1 MSDVPERIDN
11 AMSETLRDA
20 SHGERIPRA
29 LPRDMAAQ
37 WEIGL
42 GYARDAG
49 AASRR

>member
-1 MSDVPERIDN
+1 M
-11 AMSETLRDA
+11 
-20 SHGERIPRA
+20 PRA
-29 LPRDMAAQ
+29 LLRDMAAQ